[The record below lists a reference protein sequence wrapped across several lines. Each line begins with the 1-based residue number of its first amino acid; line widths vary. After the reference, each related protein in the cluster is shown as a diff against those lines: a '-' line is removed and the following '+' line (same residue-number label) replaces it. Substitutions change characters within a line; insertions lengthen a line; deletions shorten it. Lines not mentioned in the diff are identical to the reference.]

1 MITGAEMQNHR
12 QPETGHSATSNR
24 EMKRIP
30 YQVPIYQ
37 TSNLDKMGLVRN
49 ISEKGVGVKGFEV
62 QVDETV
68 EFVIVPTE
76 FIDIDPIV
84 FRANCRWVKQDDDGE
99 YISGFQ
105 ITDLSVGGL
114 TELRK
119 LLRFVTN
126 ESVTATEEPDQTQPF
141 S

>member
-1 MITGAEMQNHR
+1 MMAVGMVTISGAQ
-12 QPETGHSATSNR
+12 
-24 EMKRIP
+24 
-30 YQVPIYQ
+30 Q

-49 ISEKGVGVKGFEV
+49 ISEKGVGIKGFEV
-62 QVDETV
+62 GVEETV

-84 FRANCRWVKQDDDGE
+84 FRANCRWVKKDDDGE
-99 YISGFQ
+99 FISGFQ

-114 TELRK
+114 TELKK

-126 ESVTATEEPDQTQPF
+126 ESVPATEESDQAQPF